1 MYKVFM
7 TFALAALVACGSTAP
22 ESDLDREEL
31 HSDVQMA
38 IKRFKQG
45 DPGLQGWF
53 DKAYAY
59 AVFPGVGKGGVGVG
73 GAYGRGEVYVNQE
86 HVAYSTLTQATIG
99 LQLGGQSY
107 SEVIFFKDETAF
119 RDFRMGN
126 LEFSAQMSAVAVKKG
141 ASADAD
147 YSNGVAVFTMTK
159 GGLMYEASV
168 GGQSFDYA
176 KK

>member
-1 MYKVFM
+1 MLK
-7 TFALAALVACGSTAP
+7 ALLTIALVGLAACGSTAP
-22 ESDLDREEL
+22 ETQTDRDVL
-31 HSDVQMA
+31 HADVQGA

-73 GAYGRGEVYVNQE
+73 GAYGRGEVYVKGE

-107 SEVIFFKDETAF
+107 SEVIFFKDAKAF
-119 RDFRMGN
+119 EDFKLGT
-126 LEFSAQMSAVAVKKG
+126 LEFSAQVSAVAVEEG

-147 YSNGVAVFTMTK
+147 YSGGVAVFTMTK

-176 KK
+176 PK

>member
-1 MYKVFM
+1 MYKVFL

-22 ESDLDREEL
+22 ESDLDRDEL
-31 HSDVQMA
+31 HSDVQLA

-45 DPGLQGWF
+45 DPGWF
-53 DKAYAY
+53 EKAYAY
-59 AVFPGVGKGGVGVG
+59 AVFPGVGKGGIGVG
-73 GAYGRGEVYVNQE
+73 GAYGRGEVYVNKE

-107 SEVIFFKDETAF
+107 SEVIFFKDENAF
-119 RDFRMGN
+119 HDFKMGT
-126 LEFSAQMSAVAVKKG
+126 LEFSAQMSAVAVEKG

-147 YSNGVAVFTMTK
+147 YSGGVAVFTMTK